1 MVSIIIP
8 VYNGEKYLQRCFN
21 TIQNQTYNDFEV
33 IIVDDG
39 STDRTG
45 NICDNMS
52 KVDSRF
58 RVIHK
63 HNEGV
68 ARARNVALMQAK
80 GDVVF
85 IDADDYVELDYLEK
99 LRKGLYYQKVDI
111 SYCLGQD
118 EDEAGNIIS
127 TGGGQKE
134 DLIIDSQKYDWNGTL
149 QHPIVWG
156 AIFRKEIVKELTF
169 DERFSVGEDSLFF
182 AQCLKKARNLYF
194 VHDTVYHY
202 VHYQESAS
210 HGKFNL
216 KKLSEIYAWQEI
228 CKLYQAS
235 EAENMIKAALAMRI
249 RKICR
254 NHFSDLTFIRKDC
267 LKEMI
272 MIYRSIQCAYFE
284 ELVRNRKYRELFTG
298 IVFGLCPSVCLR
310 IRENKK

>member
-127 TGGGQKE
+127 NGG
-134 DLIIDSQKYDWNGTL
+134 
-149 QHPIVWG
+149 
-156 AIFRKEIVKELTF
+156 A
-169 DERFSVGEDSLFF
+169 ERG
-182 AQCLKKARNLYF
+182 
-194 VHDTVYHY
+194 
-202 VHYQESAS
+202 
-210 HGKFNL
+210 FN
-216 KKLSEIYAWQEI
+216 Y
-228 CKLYQAS
+228 
-235 EAENMIKAALAMRI
+235 
-249 RKICR
+249 
-254 NHFSDLTFIRKDC
+254 
-267 LKEMI
+267 
-272 MIYRSIQCAYFE
+272 
-284 ELVRNRKYRELFTG
+284 
-298 IVFGLCPSVCLR
+298 
-310 IRENKK
+310 